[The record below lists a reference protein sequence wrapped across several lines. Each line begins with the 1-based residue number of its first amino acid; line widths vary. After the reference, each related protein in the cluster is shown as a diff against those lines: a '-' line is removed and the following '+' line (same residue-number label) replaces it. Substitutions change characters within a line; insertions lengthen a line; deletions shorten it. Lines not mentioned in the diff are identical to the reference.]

1 MRRATIA
8 LALALALGVA
18 APAFADTV
26 DVLKANTLVLTA
38 QGGGTTVVLVEDGG
52 RLEQINARGM
62 WAAGFWS
69 MQERGFC
76 WTARGESEVCIPM
89 PADKAVGD
97 SWEIKGPT
105 GKVAWTAEIREGR
118 ADLEV
123 VGEAAKAGAAVDAA
137 ASETRE

>member
-1 MRRATIA
+1 MRRVAIA
-8 LALALALGVA
+8 LGLAIGLS
-18 APAFADTV
+18 APAVADTM

-38 QGGGTTVVLVEDGG
+38 PGGGATVLLIGDNGKM
-52 RLEQINARGM
+52 EQVNARGM

-69 MQERGFC
+69 MQARGFC

-97 SWEIKGPT
+97 SWEITGPT

-118 ADLEV
+118 GDLKSA
-123 VGEAAKAGAAVDAA
+123 GEATEAA
-137 ASETRE
+137 ATERTE

>member
-1 MRRATIA
+1 MRRAAIA
-8 LALALALGVA
+8 LALVLGVA
-18 APAFADTV
+18 APASADTM

-38 QGGGTTVVLVEDGG
+38 QDGGTTVLLISDTG
-52 RLEQINARGM
+52 RLQQVNARGM

-69 MQERGFC
+69 MNERGFC

-105 GKVAWTAEIREGR
+105 GKVAWTAVIREGR
-118 ADLEV
+118 ADLEA
-123 VGEAAKAGAAVDAA
+123 VGEAAAAVDAA
-137 ASETRE
+137 ASEAKE

>member
-1 MRRATIA
+1 MRRAAIA
-8 LALALALGVA
+8 LALVLGVA
-18 APAFADTV
+18 APASADTM

-38 QGGGTTVVLVEDGG
+38 QDGGTTVLLISDTG
-52 RLEQINARGM
+52 RLQQVNARGM

-69 MQERGFC
+69 MNERGFC

-105 GKVAWTAEIREGR
+105 GKVAWTAEIQEGR
-118 ADLEV
+118 ADLEA

-137 ASETRE
+137 ASEAKE